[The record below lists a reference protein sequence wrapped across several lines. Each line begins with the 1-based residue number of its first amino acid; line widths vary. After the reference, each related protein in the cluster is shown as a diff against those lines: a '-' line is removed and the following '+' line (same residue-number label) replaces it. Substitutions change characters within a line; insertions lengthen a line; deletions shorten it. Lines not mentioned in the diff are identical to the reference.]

1 MAKTV
6 KKIKNENISMNT
18 NVKTD
23 RKNVFFVKHAA
34 ITEKSSFLTYQN
46 KYVFIVYPK
55 ANKSEVA
62 KSIKAIYKV
71 EPVSVNIVN
80 IKGKTKRFGTKTGR
94 LPGTKKAIVTLKAGQ
109 KIEIMP
115 V

>member
-6 KKIKNENISMNT
+6 KKIKNENISINT
-18 NVKTD
+18 SVKTGK
-23 RKNVFFVKHAA
+23 KNVFLVKHAA
-34 ITEKSSFLTYQN
+34 ITEKSSFLTNQN
-46 KYVFIVYPK
+46 KYVFVVDLK

-71 EPVSVNIVN
+71 EPISVNMVS

-94 LPGTKKAIVTLKAGQ
+94 LPGIKKAIVTLKAGQ